1 MSIATREAY
10 RLRLAVRRPD
20 GRVAMMAIEG
30 ECRLFATWREAMTAA
45 ATVAD
50 RRGDAVTQ
58 AVLVDEANRV
68 VFPADNEA
76 PVSNGKRSL
85 APVIR
90 LGPRRPREDREPRPP
105 RAMHDKRPRAA
116 RQFRRR
122 NGLDPRVARRIA
134 EIRAGNPGFGK
145 AAVCDAQ

>member
-10 RLRLAVRRPD
+10 RLRLAVRRTD

-50 RRGDAVTQ
+50 RRGDVVTQ
-58 AVLVDEANRV
+58 AVLVNEAGRV
-68 VFPADNEA
+68 VFPTDERA
-76 PVSNGKRSL
+76 PVSGGKWNL

-90 LGPRRPREDREPRPP
+90 LGPRRPREHREPRPP
-105 RAMHDKRPRAA
+105 RPMHDKRPRAA
-116 RQFRRR
+116 RQAGRRL
-122 NGLDPRVARRIA
+122 GLDPRVARRIA
-134 EIRAGNPGFGK
+134 EIRAGNPWFGK